1 MQMLLYCV
9 YIKRGSEAASLAL
22 RLFSKLWR
30 APLFFF
36 SGRNQ
41 YLQYLLAG
49 VMSML
54 VTIGIFEEK
63 IYVCVCI

>member
-36 SGRNQ
+36 QWEKSVLTVSVGRRDVN
-41 YLQYLLAG
+41 AG
-49 VMSML
+49 NYWD
-54 VTIGIFEEK
+54 I
-63 IYVCVCI
+63 